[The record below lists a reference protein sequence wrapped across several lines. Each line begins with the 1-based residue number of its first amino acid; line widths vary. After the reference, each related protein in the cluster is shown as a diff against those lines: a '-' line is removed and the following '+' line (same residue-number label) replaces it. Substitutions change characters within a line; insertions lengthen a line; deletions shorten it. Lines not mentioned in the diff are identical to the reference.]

1 MPQKT
6 STGRRTAARTA
17 AGLAPL
23 ALAVLLQRSVLPGS
37 GSPQPGDSTDAAVC
51 SAEINDETECHTQ
64 FPTGCSPSAR
74 YDGYLNALKNQLP
87 PRSQQPLRTLGQK
100 DFDKLDR
107 AIPKDLSKANH
118 EDFKDQLAQL
128 GEGRIHTVIGY
139 LYYAKNGGKESVNCE
154 LEGADAI
161 DFHIAI
167 GFDADL
173 AAKVL
178 AKKARQGKLT
188 ADDES
193 DLKKTSIIVEMTPH
207 YRSQFKPDWN
217 MDVVKTAIG
226 HQVKVTGLLL
236 LDNEH
241 QDPKD
246 NCAMG
251 NSDTCWR
258 ASTWELHPVTGFQVC
273 NADKCAED
281 SADWV
286 ELADFTGPPKTTPT
300 K

>member
-1 MPQKT
+1 MAKKT
-6 STGRRTAARTA
+6 STATRTA

-23 ALAVLLQRSVLPGS
+23 ALALLLQRAVLPGS
-37 GSPQPGDSTDAAVC
+37 GATPALDSADAAVC
-51 SAEINDETECHTQ
+51 AEVDDESECHTKY
-64 FPTGCSPSAR
+64 PTGCSPSAR
-74 YDGYLNALKNQLP
+74 YDGYLNAIKNQLP
-87 PRSQQPLRTLGQK
+87 PRTDKPVRTLGLK
-100 DFDKLDR
+100 DINDLDR
-107 AIPKDLSKANH
+107 GIPKDISKTNH
-118 EDFKDQLAQL
+118 LDLKDQLDKL

-154 LEGADAI
+154 LEGNDAI

-178 AKKARQGKLT
+178 ASHLRQRKLT
-188 ADDES
+188 DQEDS
-193 DLKKTSIIVEMTPH
+193 DTKKTSMIVEMTPH
-207 YRSQFKPDWN
+207 YRSKFKPDWN
-217 MDVVKTAIG
+217 IDAVKAAIG
-226 HQVKVTGLLL
+226 HQVKVTGILL

-251 NSDTCWR
+251 NHDTCWR
-258 ASTWELHPVTGFQVC
+258 LSTWELHPVTQFQVC
-273 NADKCAED
+273 NADICAED
-281 SADWV
+281 SNAWV
-286 ELADFTGPPKTTPT
+286 ELGEPLDAPVKTAPT